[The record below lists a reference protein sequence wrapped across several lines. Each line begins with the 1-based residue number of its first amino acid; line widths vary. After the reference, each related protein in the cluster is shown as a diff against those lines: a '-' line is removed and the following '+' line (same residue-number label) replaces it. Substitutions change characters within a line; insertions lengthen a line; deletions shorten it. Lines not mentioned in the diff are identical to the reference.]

1 MSWSERKLSWK
12 RTVRFLSNC
21 SILLIN
27 ISSGSALLG
36 NWKLQENTQVSSSD
50 SVAGLEKERQVRI
63 FLSNLPQFFSQ
74 LYYEFDFTYNNEEL
88 DQSWC
93 FVQENIWFII
103 GYKIINTFIA
113 LDT

>member
-74 LYYEFDFTYNNEEL
+74 LYYEFDFTYKGRKAITLKINSLKILNII
-88 DQSWC
+88 SWL
-93 FVQENIWFII
+93 FSH
-103 GYKIINTFIA
+103 
-113 LDT
+113 